1 MVTTVIVKRDNN
13 VVSTDTMFAQ
23 GFSSKMVFMYLFMR
37 HMPACPKSNN
47 CGQLTPT
54 AIKR

>member
-1 MVTTVIVKRDNN
+1 MKRDNN
-13 VVSTDTMFAQ
+13 VVSIDTMFAQ
-23 GFSSKMVFMYLFMR
+23 GFSSKMVFMYLFMK

-47 CGQLTPT
+47 CGQFTPT